1 MLNSEYT
8 ASICT
13 VSGLTSNSMIPLTSY
28 SLLPI
33 PDAFH
38 RQLILSQVW
47 NVASVLTT
55 GSGGVDDWLSM

>member
-8 ASICT
+8 ASIWT
-13 VSGLTSNSMIPLTSY
+13 VSGLTSNSMMPLTSY
-28 SLLPI
+28 WSLPI
-33 PDAFH
+33 PDAFQ

-55 GSGGVDDWLSM
+55 GSGGVSDWLLM